1 MSGSAEWPGSL
12 VKSLLSMA
20 AQKPSHSRTK
30 LLLEMPPGM
39 AMSLYRSLQ
48 GNCAVTKGGERESM
62 RDASICGERLWCHAL
77 QGTHVTSNFTHLSKV
92 PV

>member
-48 GNCAVTKGGERESM
+48 GHSAELVKIGHS
-62 RDASICGERLWCHAL
+62 
-77 QGTHVTSNFTHLSKV
+77 Q
-92 PV
+92 

>member
-12 VKSLLSMA
+12 VKSLLSIA

-48 GNCAVTKGGERESM
+48 GKCAVTDSGDLQSEVRGVV
-62 RDASICGERLWCHAL
+62 AVHGHAD
-77 QGTHVTSNFTHLSKV
+77 GNPIHL
-92 PV
+92 